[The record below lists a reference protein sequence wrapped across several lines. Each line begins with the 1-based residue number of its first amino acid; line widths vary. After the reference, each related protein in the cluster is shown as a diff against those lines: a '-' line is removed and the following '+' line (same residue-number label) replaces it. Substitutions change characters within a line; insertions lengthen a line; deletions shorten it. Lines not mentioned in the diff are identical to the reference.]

1 MFIGGMSVT
10 QAHSLEALT
19 CECRNRRDKL
29 HPCLQHACEPLFV
42 SRLKGWCAPGQSRDP
57 CLEPQLKKCWDDPA
71 SPSTS
76 DTGSTQE
83 QPRASTVASGSESF
97 CESVSAGL
105 VKLEEIPVM
114 TGR

>member
-19 CECRNRRDKL
+19 CECRNRRD
-29 HPCLQHACEPLFV
+29 ACELLFV

-71 SPSTS
+71 SPSTR
-76 DTGSTQE
+76 DPGSTQE

-105 VKLEEIPVM
+105 VKLEGIPVM